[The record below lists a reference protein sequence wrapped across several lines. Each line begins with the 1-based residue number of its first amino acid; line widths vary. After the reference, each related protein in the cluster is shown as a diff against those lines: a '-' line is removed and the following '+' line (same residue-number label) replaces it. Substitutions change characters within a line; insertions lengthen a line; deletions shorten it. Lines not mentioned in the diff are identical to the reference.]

1 MMKRLINKAM
11 TVVSGRKFWA
21 HFVLGKMVQAAA
33 VGVAFDSFEP
43 VAVSVV
49 LAFMLPFVSE

>member
-1 MMKRLINKAM
+1 MKKLINKTISA
-11 TVVSGRKFWA
+11 VSGKRFWA
-21 HFVLGKMVQAAA
+21 KFVLGKMIQAAA

-49 LAFMLPFVSE
+49 LAFILPFVSE

>member
-1 MMKRLINKAM
+1 MMKRLINK
-11 TVVSGRKFWA
+11 TISVVSGRKFWA
-21 HFVLGKMVQAAA
+21 KFVLGKMIQAAA

-49 LAFMLPFVSE
+49 LAFVLPFISE